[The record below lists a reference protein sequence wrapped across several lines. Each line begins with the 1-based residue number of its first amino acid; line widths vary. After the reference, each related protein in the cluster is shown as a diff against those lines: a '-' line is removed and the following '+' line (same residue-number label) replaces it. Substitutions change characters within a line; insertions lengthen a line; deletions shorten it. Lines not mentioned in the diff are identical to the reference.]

1 MKKEKLVYI
10 IILLMPIIDL
20 ISSITSR
27 ILPNIPSLGVL
38 FKGLLILVIISYV
51 LFISKSKYRKV
62 SIYYFM
68 TIFIYIIFYFIY
80 KTDLLTINILTNELN
95 YLFKFIYFPIVTFGL
110 LNYFSEYKFDK
121 NKLNKVMIIS
131 FISYITLI
139 ILPTLFNVNFTSY
152 SNSNYYGSVGWFYS
166 ANEVS
171 TILLLMFPF
180 IFTLLEKNKILTIIL
195 FGFGLYAISLIGTK
209 VTLFGI
215 IIIMF
220 LLTISSII
228 KNKKFNTINNYIL
241 CTLFVITILFMN
253 NNYSAINMKSSLSQ
267 EEVTEIENISK
278 ELEDYYEENEL
289 LNKFKEIGSKLLSSR
304 DVYAL
309 NTYKIYDTSY
319 DGCYILF
326 GMGFSN
332 TDRINNERVEKL
344 IEIDFLDIIFH
355 MGFIALLILA
365 FPFIYVFIKVI
376 KNRKKYSL
384 STILFLGFTIL
395 MCLGI
400 SSVAGHVFIAPAVSL
415 YIAIYFNYL
424 FYEVGLFKRKKINE
438 NKITLLALHMGY
450 GGVENA
456 VANQSSMLSHNYEVE
471 IISLYKQKY
480 DIPFN
485 LDNNVKVT
493 YLMNIVSNK
502 KEFMDAL
509 KKKNIVKVIKEGLKS
524 IYILLRKESL
534 VINAIRESDAKII
547 ISTRYEFSELLSKY
561 KNRDII
567 SIHEEHTFNI
577 DSNYIEKLN
586 NLKLD
591 YIMPSSMYLTKIY
604 KKKMGRKVKY
614 IPLSLNYYPS
624 NDELSLLNNKNLIA
638 IGRLEKVKGFEDL
651 IDVMNEVV
659 KQDKDVKLN
668 IFGDGAL
675 REVLQNKIDNLAL
688 SNNITLW
695 GFKDQ
700 VFIKSYLKTSSLY
713 VLTSHEESFGL
724 VVLEAMSYGIP
735 CIMFDSA
742 KGTLELVN
750 KDNGYI
756 IKGRNK
762 KKMAQDINNYLKLNN
777 KKKIGTE
784 ARRKTINYT
793 YDEVQKEWLEFI
805 NIIMKG

>member
-110 LNYFSEYKFDK
+110 LNCFSEYKFDK

-131 FISYITLI
+131 FIAYITLI

-309 NTYKIYDTSY
+309 NTYKIYDNSY
-319 DGCYILF
+319 DGSYILF

-376 KNRKKYSL
+376 KNRKEYSL
-384 STILFLGFTIL
+384 STILFLGFTVL

-724 VVLEAMSYGIP
+724 VVLEAMNYGIP

>member
-1 MKKEKLVYI
+1 MKKENLVYI

-27 ILPNIPSLGVL
+27 ILPNIVSLGVI
-38 FKGLLILVIISYV
+38 FKGLLILVIINYV

-68 TIFIYIIFYFIY
+68 TIFIYIIFYFFY
-80 KTDLLTINILTNELN
+80 KTDLLTINTLTNELN
-95 YLFKFIYFPIVTFGL
+95 YLFKFIYFPIVTYGL
-110 LNYFSEYKFDK
+110 LNYFSEYKFDED
-121 NKLNKVMIIS
+121 KLNKVMIVS
-131 FISYITLI
+131 FITYIALI

-171 TILLLMFPF
+171 TILLLIFPF
-180 IFTLLEKNKILTIIL
+180 VFTLLKKNKILAIIL
-195 FGFGLYAISLIGTK
+195 FCFGLYAISLIGTK

-220 LLTISSII
+220 LLTVSSII
-228 KNKKFNTINNYIL
+228 KNKKFNTTNNYIL

-289 LNKFKEIGSKLLSSR
+289 FNKFKEIGSKFLSSR

-309 NTYKIYDTSY
+309 NTYKIYDNSY
-319 DGCYILF
+319 DGGYILF
-326 GMGFSN
+326 GMGFSD
-332 TDRINNERVEKL
+332 TDRINNGRVEKL

-355 MGFIALLILA
+355 MGFVALSILA
-365 FPFIYVFIKVI
+365 FPFIYAFIMII
-376 KNRKKYSL
+376 KKRKEYSL
-384 STILFLGFTIL
+384 SSILFLGFTIL

-415 YIAIYFNYL
+415 YIALYFNYL
-424 FYEVGLFKRKKINE
+424 FNEISLFKKKKINK
-438 NKITLLALHMGY
+438 NKITFLALHLGY
-450 GGVENA
+450 GGVEN
-456 VANQSSMLSHNYEVE
+456 VITNQSSMLSHNYEVE

-480 DIPFN
+480 DIPFK

-502 KEFMDAL
+502 NEFMNAL
-509 KKKNIVKVIKEGLKS
+509 KKKNIVNIIKEGLKS
-524 IYILLRKESL
+524 IYILLRKKSL
-534 VINAIRESDAKII
+534 IVNAIKESDAKII
-547 ISTRYEFSELLSKY
+547 ISTRYEFSELLSMY
-561 KNRDII
+561 KNSDVI

-577 DSNYIEKLN
+577 DSNYIEKLD

-591 YIMPSSMYLTKIY
+591 YIIPSSMYLTKIY
-604 KKKMGRKVKY
+604 KKKIGSRVKY
-614 IPLSLNYYPS
+614 IPLSINYYPS
-624 NDELSLLNNKNLIA
+624 DECLSLLNSKNLIA

-651 IDVMNEVV
+651 IDVMSEVV
-659 KQDKDVKLN
+659 KEDKEIKLN

-700 VFIKSYLKTSSLY
+700 DFIKKYMTNSCLY
-713 VLTSHEESFGL
+713 VLTSLEESFGL

-742 KGTLELVN
+742 KGTIELVN
-750 KDNGYI
+750 KDNGFI
-756 IKGRNK
+756 IKERNK
-762 KKMAQDINNYLKLNN
+762 KKMAQDINNYFKLNN
-777 KKKIGTE
+777 KKKMGTE
-784 ARRKTINYT
+784 ARRKAMNYT
-793 YDEVQKEWLEFI
+793 YDKVQREWFKFI

>member
-1 MKKEKLVYI
+1 MKKENLVYI

-20 ISSITSR
+20 ISSVTSR

-38 FKGLLILVIISYV
+38 FKGLLMLVIISYV
-51 LFISKSKYRKV
+51 LFISKSKYRRV

-80 KTDLLTINILTNELN
+80 KTDLLNINILTDELN

-110 LNYFSEYKFDK
+110 LNYFSEYKFDE
-121 NKLNKVMIIS
+121 NKFNKVMIIS
-131 FISYITLI
+131 FITYIALI
-139 ILPTLFNVNFTSY
+139 IIPTLFNVNFTSY

-180 IFTLLEKNKILTIIL
+180 IFTLLKEHKILTIIL
-195 FGFGLYAISLIGTK
+195 FIFGLYAISLIGTK

-220 LLTISSII
+220 LLTASCII
-228 KNKKFNTINNYIL
+228 KTRKFKNINNYIL

-309 NTYKIYDTSY
+309 NTYKIYDNSFDGSY
-319 DGCYILF
+319 LLF

-332 TDRINNERVEKL
+332 TDRINNGRVEKL

-355 MGFIALLILA
+355 MGFVALLILI
-365 FPFIYVFIKVI
+365 FPFIYAFIMII
-376 KNRKKYSL
+376 KKRKEISL
-384 STILFLGFTIL
+384 SSIFFLSLTIL

-415 YIAIYFNYL
+415 YIALYFNCL
-424 FYEVGLFKRKKINE
+424 FNEISLFKKKKINK
-438 NKITLLALHMGY
+438 NKITFLALHMGY
-450 GGVENA
+450 GGVEN
-456 VANQSSMLSHNYEVE
+456 VIANQSSMLSHDYEVE

-480 DIPFN
+480 DIPFK
-485 LDNNVKVT
+485 LDNKVKVT

-509 KKKNIVKVIKEGLKS
+509 KEKRIFKILKEGIKS
-524 IYILLRKESL
+524 LSILLRKKSL
-534 VINAIRESDAKII
+534 MVNAIEESDAKII
-547 ISTRYEFSELLSKY
+547 ISTRYEFSGLLSKY
-561 KNRDII
+561 KNSDVI
-567 SIHEEHTFNI
+567 SIHEEHTFKI
-577 DSNYIEKLN
+577 DNDYIEKLN

-591 YIMPSSMYLTKIY
+591 YIIPSSMYLAKIY
-604 KKKMGRKVKY
+604 KKKIGSRVKY
-614 IPLSLNYYPS
+614 IPLSINYYPS
-624 NDELSLLNNKNLIA
+624 DDELSSLDNKNLIA

-651 IDVMNEVV
+651 IDIMNEVV

-668 IFGDGAL
+668 IFGDGSL

-700 VFIKSYLKTSSLY
+700 DFFKEYMTNSCLY
-713 VLTSHEESFGL
+713 VLTSLEESFGL
-724 VVLEAMSYGIP
+724 VVLEAMSYGVP
-735 CIMFDSA
+735 CVMFDSA
-742 KGTLELVN
+742 KGSLELVN

-756 IKGRNK
+756 IKNRDK

-784 ARRKTINYT
+784 ARRKAKNYT
-793 YDEVQKEWLEFI
+793 YEKVQKEWLKFI
-805 NIIMKG
+805 NVIMKG